1 MVSSSTVDTESLG
14 QAANALGAY
23 IGEIQEIRQKMI
35 AAATDCSDNM
45 SSDVYSLKAI
55 SKLLRCIKNLDATIQ
70 EAQTLQQTILK
81 KKQQIEESAGDDDDS
96 PPVKKL
102 VLRR

>member
-45 SSDVYSLKAI
+45 SSDVYSQKA
-55 SKLLRCIKNLDATIQ
+55 SAKLGDCIKSLNATLQ
-70 EAQTLQQTILK
+70 EAQALQQTILK
-81 KKQQIEESAGDDDDS
+81 KKQQIEESQNAFN
-96 PPVKKL
+96 
-102 VLRR
+102 